1 MAVPAPRYTRSN
13 GASPTAAPV
22 SSGDRIPP
30 PGRSGDAIPSPVRS
44 GDRIPVPGP
53 GGNRMPPAQSGDRI
67 PPPGHSGDRIPAHA
81 PGRSG
86 DRIPTPGPPG
96 MRPPSGEWPPGAPGA
111 PLGAPPRAPG
121 TKGRPGARGT
131 GGRNAKG
138 KAKNPRN
145 AKKPKSAAGRGKAH
159 ARAAAPPKPE
169 KKTGGLAPVYDI
181 DGPRVRL
188 GVAWFIAA
196 VAAVVAS
203 TITAALCYAVAAG
216 FAARQIVRAWKS
228 VAWQADLAAGL
239 AGAIVL
245 SAVGGTNV
253 VIGVAVVALVTV
265 VGVAFFH
272 PDGGRLPGT
281 QGRIAAALIMIMALV
296 PALGGVTLVLARGH
310 DVTTALVLLLLVSA
324 YEAGD
329 YIVGSGASNFV
340 EGPLAGIT
348 TALVLGFPLMLVLMP
363 PFDDAGPALL
373 VFLAATLPL
382 GQVMASVLLPRAGAH
397 APALR
402 RIDTLLLLAPVWA
415 AAASAF

>member
-1 MAVPAPRYTRSN
+1 LAVPAPRYTRSN
-13 GASPTAAPV
+13 GASPAAAPV

-30 PGRSGDAIPSPVRS
+30 PGRSGD
-44 GDRIPVPGP
+44 RIPVAGP
-53 GGNRMPPAQSGDRI
+53 GGNRMPPPGQSGDRI
-67 PPPGHSGDRIPAHA
+67 PAPGRSDDRIPVPAPGHSGDRIPA
-81 PGRSG
+81 
-86 DRIPTPGPPG
+86 PGPSG
-96 MRPPSGEWPPGAPGA
+96 MRPPPSGEWPPGAPGA
-111 PLGAPPRAPG
+111 PLGVPPRAPG
-121 TKGRPGARGT
+121 AKGRPPAKRTGT
-131 GGRNAKG
+131 KNAMG
-138 KAKNPRN
+138 KAKNPKN
-145 AKKPKSAAGRGKAH
+145 ARKPKSAAGRGKGP

-188 GVAWFIAA
+188 GVAWFLAA

-203 TITAALCYAVAAG
+203 TITAALCYAIAAG

-239 AGAIVL
+239 AGAIVV

-281 QGRIAAALIMIMALV
+281 QGRVAAALIMIMALV
-296 PALGGVTLVLARGH
+296 PALGGVTLVLARGQ

-329 YIVGSGASNFV
+329 YIVGSGASNFI

>member
-1 MAVPAPRYTRSN
+1 LAVPAPRYTRSN
-13 GASPTAAPV
+13 GASPAAAPV

-30 PGRSGDAIPSPVRS
+30 PGRSGDRIPVAGPGGNRMPPPGQSGDRIPAPGRS
-44 GDRIPVPGP
+44 GDRIPVP
-53 GGNRMPPAQSGDRI
+53 A
-67 PPPGHSGDRIPAHA
+67 PGHSGDRIPA
-81 PGRSG
+81 
-86 DRIPTPGPPG
+86 PGPSG
-96 MRPPSGEWPPGAPGA
+96 MRPPPSGEWPPGAPGA
-111 PLGAPPRAPG
+111 PLGVPPRAPG
-121 TKGRPGARGT
+121 AKGRPPAKRTGT
-131 GGRNAKG
+131 KNAMG
-138 KAKNPRN
+138 KAKNPKN
-145 AKKPKSAAGRGKAH
+145 ARKPKSAGRGTGP

-169 KKTGGLAPVYDI
+169 RKTGGLAPVYDI

-188 GVAWFIAA
+188 GVGWFLAA

-203 TITAALCYAVAAG
+203 TITAALCYAIAAG

-239 AGAIVL
+239 AGAIVV

-281 QGRIAAALIMIMALV
+281 QGRVAAALIMIMALV
-296 PALGGVTLVLARGH
+296 PALGGVTLVLARGQ

-329 YIVGSGASNFV
+329 YIVGSGASNFI